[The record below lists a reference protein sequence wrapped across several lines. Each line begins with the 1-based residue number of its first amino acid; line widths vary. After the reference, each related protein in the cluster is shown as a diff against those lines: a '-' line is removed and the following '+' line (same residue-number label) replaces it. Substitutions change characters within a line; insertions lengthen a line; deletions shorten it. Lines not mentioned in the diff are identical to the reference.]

1 MDKRK
6 YFADLLSLYEAAGMG
21 MAGGP
26 EVVPQEQIADTG
38 ADVGMGGSGDPAM
51 MGQDP
56 AMQDPNMMG
65 GDPSMMGGA
74 IDPMTGMPMPPPET
88 PEQNLE
94 KEKLK
99 KLYEL
104 FEDLLQYGDVFVENI
119 RFVNSGLLDLI
130 RFEKMNYY
138 VTDIKNLLKKIN
150 DYLMNIFNKETY
162 DKNLYVYILFRTEF
176 ITSIKGLRDILKL
189 EKPDEKFEE
198 K

>member
-6 YFADLLSLYEAAGMG
+6 YFADLLSLYEAAGM
-21 MAGGP
+21 AGTE

-38 ADVGMGGSGDPAM
+38 ADVGMQGDGDPAM

-56 AMQDPNMMG
+56 GMQ
-65 GDPSMMGGA
+65 DPSMMGGA